1 MTAGIESMPRP
12 FPAQRDFDKADHDM
26 PAHHGDSAQ
35 RLASIDA
42 FRSIA
47 IMAVIVI
54 HTQPFW
60 AERFTLGEWP
70 ALIINQMARFAVP
83 FFFIIS
89 GFFVAKGITPVRPA
103 RMVVRKQA
111 RRIAIILL
119 FWSLAYLVLIPD
131 FMTIFSAQSVVRSV
145 YWNLQGLLQHPVQL
159 AHQST
164 RVHLW
169 FLVAMLECL
178 LFAMLWQAWLPKIG
192 AGWWIFPFYLMGMII
207 SPYSHSGIGE
217 VLHPWLPNFP
227 WTEVSLFMIGWW
239 LQISRLSYS
248 FAWAVGIA
256 VAGLAL
262 HFMEIMLIYHLYGT
276 PIKNQDMVFGT
287 SLWAAGIVMALLARP
302 QAFKSTWLEKTGK
315 YTLGIYAIHLAVLD
329 VLNYFGKGWEGI
341 AWTIILPISVFIV
354 SLLLV
359 RYLSVTPWLKG
370 LVV

>member
-1 MTAGIESMPRP
+1 MTAGIESMPRLL
-12 FPAQRDFDKADHDM
+12 PAQRDFDKADHGM
-26 PAHHGDSAQ
+26 YTHHGDSAQ
-35 RLASIDA
+35 RIASIDA

-47 IMAVIVI
+47 IMAVVVI

-70 ALIINQMARFAVP
+70 ALIINQTARFAVP

-103 RMVVRKQA
+103 RVVVRKQA

-131 FMTIFSAQSVVRSV
+131 FMAIFSTHSVVRSV
-145 YWNLQGLLQHPVQL
+145 YWNFQGLLQHPLQL

-178 LFAMLWQAWLPKIG
+178 LFAMLWRAWLPKIG
-192 AGWWIFPFYLMGMII
+192 AGWWILPFYSIGMII
-207 SPYSHSGIGE
+207 GPYSHSSIGE

-227 WTEVSLFMIGWW
+227 WTEISLFMIGWW
-239 LQISRLSYS
+239 LQMSRLSYS
-248 FAWAVGIA
+248 FAWAIGIA
-256 VAGLAL
+256 LAGFAL
-262 HFMEIMLIYHLYGT
+262 HFMEAAYIHYLYGM
-276 PIKNQDMVFGT
+276 PMMGQDMVFGT
-287 SLWAAGIVMALLARP
+287 PLWAAGIVMALLARP
-302 QAFKSTWLEKTGK
+302 GLFESTWLERMGK
-315 YTLGIYAIHLAVLD
+315 YTLGIYAIHLAVID
-329 VLNYFGKGWEGI
+329 VLNYFGMNWKGVTWSV
-341 AWTIILPISVFIV
+341 ILPFLGFIV

-359 RYLSVTPWLKG
+359 HQLNRVYWIRRFVI
-370 LVV
+370 